1 MEQSPKSDKAR
12 LISRMAK
19 MGQPMLPN
27 MSGAMP
33 AHPDSEDEP
42 VGGERK
48 SVRVVVHSCVC
59 VCVYVCECVHVCLDM
74 FMNLFA
80 CVCTYGLLC
89 VCVCVCM
96 CMSLHV
102 CVCV

>member
-48 SVRVVVHSCVC
+48 SV
-59 VCVYVCECVHVCLDM
+59 
-74 FMNLFA
+74 
-80 CVCTYGLLC
+80 
-89 VCVCVCM
+89 
-96 CMSLHV
+96 
-102 CVCV
+102 

>member
-1 MEQSPKSDKAR
+1 MEQSPKSNKAR

-27 MSGAMP
+27 MSGAVP

-48 SVRVVVHSCVC
+48 GVSMCEWMCMAVC
-59 VCVYVCECVHVCLDM
+59 VGVCMCVYVCVWTC
-74 FMNLFA
+74 
-80 CVCTYGLLC
+80 
-89 VCVCVCM
+89 
-96 CMSLHV
+96 S
-102 CVCV
+102 